1 MTDILCLG
9 YLIITA
15 IAAIWWIGA
24 FLSDEEAA
32 KDDPISWIV
41 LSLGLIFSP
50 ITLPVSLAEVL
61 LKKGLG
67 HYYVIVRNL

>member
-1 MTDILCLG
+1 VTDILCLG

-61 LKKGLG
+61 LKKSLG